1 MGNFSSIFV
10 VIFFKIICF
19 FKFFQDNHLSVKQI
33 GTVFDLLLLIKT
45 EYIEIN
51 ISVLDSNFDT
61 YFLLIYSSSFK
72 FLRKKISARG

>member
-1 MGNFSSIFV
+1 MGNFSSFFV
-10 VIFFKIICF
+10 VIFFKIFFF

-33 GTVFDLLLLIKT
+33 GTVFVLLLLIKT

-61 YFLLIYSSSFK
+61 YFLLIYSSSFII
-72 FLRKKISARG
+72 LRKKI